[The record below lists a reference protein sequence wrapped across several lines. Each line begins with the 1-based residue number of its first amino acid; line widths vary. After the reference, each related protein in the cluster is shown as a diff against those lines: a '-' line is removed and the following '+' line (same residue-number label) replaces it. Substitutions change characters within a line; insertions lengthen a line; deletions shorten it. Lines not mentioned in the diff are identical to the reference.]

1 MPPKRKA
8 EDLGAE
14 EQVEEQ
20 RPRRSGR
27 RTLTREERAVEQPS
41 EPASASASAPASKQ
55 AKKKA
60 KKRNVKVEED
70 EGGKEEGGKED
81 GGKEDDEKEDDERE
95 DDEEKKAVSSMQLKK
110 PSKKAKT
117 FKSAPKHKTVDPSP
131 PTGRQYWLL
140 KAEPESRIEKG
151 KDIKFSID
159 DLAAKTEPEPWD
171 GIRNFAAR
179 NNLRAMKKGDLAF
192 FYHSSCKV
200 PAIVGTMEIVA
211 EHSPDLTAHDPTAPY
226 YDASSQPSDPKW
238 SVVHVAFR
246 QKLTTPITLK
256 ELRAWHAEPGGAL
269 ANMQMLKLARMSVS
283 KVSEAEWA
291 FLVSE
296 MRKRGD
302 VII

>member
-8 EDLGAE
+8 EHLGAG

-20 RPRRSGR
+20 RPRRSSR
-27 RTLTREERAVEQPS
+27 RALTREARAVEQQPS
-41 EPASASASAPASKQ
+41 QPASGSGSASASASAS

-60 KKRNVKVEED
+60 RPPKKNVGVQAEED
-70 EGGKEEGGKED
+70 EGGNEE
-81 GGKEDDEKEDDERE
+81 GGKEDDEKEDDEKE
-95 DDEEKKAVSSMQLKK
+95 DGEKKDGEKNDDAEKEA
-110 PSKKAKT
+110 PSTTAKT
-117 FKSAPKHKTVDPSP
+117 SKAARKPETADPSP
-131 PTGRQYWLL
+131 PSGRQYWLL
-140 KAEPESRIEKG
+140 KAEPESRMEKG

-171 GIRNFAAR
+171 AR

-211 EHSPDLTAHDPTAPY
+211 EHSPDLTAHDPSAPY

-283 KVSEAEWA
+283 KVSEAEWE
-291 FLVSE
+291 FLVGE

-302 VII
+302 VVI